1 MSAHLGGSRRGFGNL
16 CPVTSSRSRPARLLG
31 VAFAGVTLVV
41 AQAAPVAALERDDG
55 DDPGS
60 QLTKIEA
67 VLLYG
72 VVPVSIML
80 FIALLVWLPGM
91 LKGNRGKPGINWD
104 GQPEWYGGPEGEKP
118 ALEAGQSQQAL
129 TGTVVSTGEEA
140 GGSSA
145 RW

>member
-1 MSAHLGGSRRGFGNL
+1 M
-16 CPVTSSRSRPARLLG
+16 TSFRSRSARLLG
-31 VAFAGVTLVV
+31 LAFAGVTLVV
-41 AQAAPVAALERDDG
+41 AAATPVAALERDDG

-60 QLTKIEA
+60 QLTTIES
-67 VLLYG
+67 LLLFG
-72 VVPVSIML
+72 VVPVGIML
-80 FIALLVWLPGM
+80 VIALLVVLPGM

-118 ALEAGQSQQAL
+118 ALEPGQSQQAL
-129 TGTVVSTGEEA
+129 TGTVVSTGEDA